1 MKIEVK
7 NVKFVEALSEE
18 TYCFTASIRVD
29 GKKVGEASNRGQ
41 EDKQTLYITTATHT
55 NQRPIKL

>member
-18 TYCFTASIRVD
+18 IYCFTASIRVD
-29 GKKVGEASNRGQ
+29 GKKVVFKTGADTISST
-41 EDKQTLYITTATHT
+41 KQM
-55 NQRPIKL
+55 